1 MNSSGDEAIF
11 KVNMLDVDAVNKSKL
26 EERNPIVACS
36 NPLSPPRISVEQ
48 YHALL
53 DAIRNVNL
61 EMEERI
67 SKQINDLKST
77 VMEITKIKNLE
88 EVDDMKRDTN
98 KLELQLEATE
108 HNLRVKV
115 CKVHNCSYVE
125 RKTTN
130 NMKYHYV
137 LYHEDMEYPNKSFD
151 EVEMSFIEYECL
163 KKHWIESDQRLT
175 TLARRREKKDGS
187 FKKRKWKQT

>member
-61 EMEERI
+61 EME
-67 SKQINDLKST
+67 
-77 VMEITKIKNLE
+77 
-88 EVDDMKRDTN
+88 
-98 KLELQLEATE
+98 
-108 HNLRVKV
+108 
-115 CKVHNCSYVE
+115 
-125 RKTTN
+125 
-130 NMKYHYV
+130 
-137 LYHEDMEYPNKSFD
+137 
-151 EVEMSFIEYECL
+151 
-163 KKHWIESDQRLT
+163 
-175 TLARRREKKDGS
+175 
-187 FKKRKWKQT
+187 